1 MNILWTAIV
10 EGAKKHG
17 IVFLV
22 LLALIVYFH
31 NQTEKLEK
39 KFDLCNSQVLEM
51 YESHNLQL
59 IEVVERNTSVLEKL
73 VGND

>member
-39 KFDLCNSQVLEM
+39 KFDLCNQQVIQM

-59 IEVVERNTSVLEKL
+59 IEVVERNTRVLEKL